1 MSQTDFS
8 RYISYSLKL
17 KAKPR
22 RGGGNMFRHQ
32 VETFAILLEYGYE
45 DPVLLKAA
53 LIHDLVEDGERIGFV
68 AFEEIPEIDEDGAE
82 VLKLVKEVSQHVTKG
97 VKEPKG
103 EFLRRIML
111 HGSEKAKILKLA
123 DRISNLT
130 GLAHAG
136 DPEFVTN
143 YLEETE
149 AHILPFAGAVN
160 PAMAAELQNRVEILR
175 KMK

>member
-1 MSQTDFS
+1 MPKTNFS
-8 RYISYSLKL
+8 PYLIYALKL

-32 VETFAILLEYGYE
+32 VETFAILLEYGYD

-53 LIHDLVEDGERIGFV
+53 LIHDLVEDGEEIGFV
-68 AFEEIPEIDEDGAE
+68 AFEEIPVIDEDGPA
-82 VLKLVKEVSQHVTKG
+82 VMTLVKEVSQHVIMG
-97 VKEPKG
+97 VKEPKD
-103 EFLRRIML
+103 EFLLRIMA

-136 DPEFVTN
+136 DPEFIKN
-143 YLEETE
+143 YLAETE
-149 AHILPFAGAVN
+149 AYIIPFAGVIN
-160 PAMAAELQNRVEILR
+160 PAMAAELRSRVEILR